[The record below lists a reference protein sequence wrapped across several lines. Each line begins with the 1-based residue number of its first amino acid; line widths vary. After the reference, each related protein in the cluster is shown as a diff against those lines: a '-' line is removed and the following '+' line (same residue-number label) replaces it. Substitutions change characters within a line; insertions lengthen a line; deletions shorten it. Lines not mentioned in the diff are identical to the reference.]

1 VIKRLAP
8 ILAVT
13 AVLIL
18 AGCSGPGSG
27 PGTPANPAK
36 PPKHSG
42 TPTGCD
48 IVTAAEVSKISGVT
62 FHAGVSVKPTVVAPT
77 KDIPVILN
85 QSCSYKNGDNVY
97 VEYFLNT
104 LSTPAAAYEATAWK
118 ADMIEEPSSIQSTVA
133 GLPALEMTQGSG
145 DAHELIFYKG
155 QVVVQINVEGVSD
168 HTEVDVAGLIASR
181 M

>member
-1 VIKRLAP
+1 MKRLAP
-8 ILAVT
+8 ILAV
-13 AVLIL
+13 AAILVL
-18 AGCSGPGSG
+18 AGCSGPG
-27 PGTPANPAK
+27 PATPANPAK

-48 IVTAAEVSKISGVT
+48 MVTAAEVSKISGVT
-62 FHAGVSVKPTVVAPT
+62 FGAGVSVKPTVVTPT

-85 QSCSYKNGDNVY
+85 QSCSYKKSNDVY

-118 ADMIEEPSSIQSTVA
+118 ADMAEEPSAVESTVA
-133 GLPALEMTQGSG
+133 GLPALLMTQSSG
-145 DAHELIFYKG
+145 GAYELVFYKG
-155 QVVVQINVEGVSD
+155 QVVVQINVDGVSSD
-168 HTEVDVAGLIASR
+168 TEAEVAGLIAKR